1 MLTSY
6 CLNIYEVRTTITD
19 EMHFWSRAIYDILM
33 RTLCMWAFRLQSAL
47 FALILIYLS
56 LQALFKSLYRI
67 ADLRLHEYLKW
78 IFSTHAHII
87 LKDEEDIWHQKYFF

>member
-1 MLTSY
+1 MKFGPPLQMRCTSG
-6 CLNIYEVRTTITD
+6 LP
-19 EMHFWSRAIYDILM
+19 AIYDILM
-33 RTLCMWAFRLQSAL
+33 RTLCMWAFWLQSAL

-56 LQALFKSLYRI
+56 LQGLFKSLYQI